1 MQSFSTVCTSAV
13 NTELCLLMVLLRKT
27 HTCGEPRCIWLRPP
41 ARSSSQ
47 TSLWPLWRR
56 VKCVSRRSLAM
67 PTPWESV
74 PLRCT
79 PRKESGREYPA
90 LQTCVEHNTLLRST
104 SGEFLRSG
112 SVVFSLWERQHRARG
127 SLQLYGCSVG
137 GAWVIGVWH
146 QSTCLPRILS
156 ALILHRKTPGQNSWR
171 ADNYLKMNQ

>member
-1 MQSFSTVCTSAV
+1 MF
-13 NTELCLLMVLLRKT
+13 LLRKT

-41 ARSSSQ
+41 APSSSQ

-90 LQTCVEHNTLLRST
+90 LHPCVEHNTLLRST
-104 SGEFLRSG
+104 SGEFLRFCRVLSLGAAASG
-112 SVVFSLWERQHRARG
+112 RR
-127 SLQLYGCSVG
+127 
-137 GAWVIGVWH
+137 
-146 QSTCLPRILS
+146 LPA
-156 ALILHRKTPGQNSWR
+156 ALRLFSWR
-171 ADNYLKMNQ
+171 CLSHWRVRSVYLLTQNPLCPDPSQESARAEQLESGQLFKNEPIDP

>member
-90 LQTCVEHNTLLRST
+90 LHPCVEHNTLLRST
-104 SGEFLRSG
+104 SGEFSAPVLSCSLSG
-112 SVVFSLWERQHRARG
+112 SGSIGPEAPCSFTAVQLEVLESLACDISLPAYPESSLPWSFTGKRQGRTAGERTT
-127 SLQLYGCSVG
+127 
-137 GAWVIGVWH
+137 I
-146 QSTCLPRILS
+146 
-156 ALILHRKTPGQNSWR
+156 
-171 ADNYLKMNQ
+171 